1 MHSCDISQLTRK
13 FETVKTWTYLLFE
26 EFFEQGDLEKK
37 AGGPASFLCDRETT
51 IIAKEQPGFANFIV
65 LPTWNLLTAVLPD
78 MEPALQRATQNK
90 DKWAT
95 YEETEENKKVYE

>member
-13 FETVKTWTYLLFE
+13 FETVKAWTYLLFE

-51 IIAKEQPGFANFIV
+51 IIAKE
-65 LPTWNLLTAVLPD
+65 
-78 MEPALQRATQNK
+78 
-90 DKWAT
+90 
-95 YEETEENKKVYE
+95 